1 MKKPTPP
8 SSRKRPASRAA
19 PSLGA
24 CGADLEARREQR
36 LKTVALLQTARVPLQ
51 VAAVAEQ
58 AEATAAAAVGEAMTR
73 QPPRPPLACREGC
86 AWCCYKTVGTAA
98 PEVLRIAAHLRQ
110 TLTPEQLHATQ
121 TRIHALLEQRRAQRP
136 DRRSRARLPCALLV
150 DDRCSIYPIRPLTC
164 RGFNSSDARQ
174 CERSLEPAS
183 QVVVPSYAPQQRLC
197 TFVLDG
203 MRAGLA
209 ESHLDGELL
218 ELTAALDIALTMPD
232 AAERWLAGEKVFA
245 PARLA

>member
-8 SSRKRPASRAA
+8 SPRKGAASSAVA
-19 PSLGA
+19 SLGA
-24 CGADLEARREQR
+24 SGADLEARRAER
-36 LKTVALLQTARVPLQ
+36 LKTVALLGTARVPLQ
-51 VAAVAEQ
+51 VVAVAEH
-58 AEATAAAAVGEAMTR
+58 AEAIAAAAVREAMTQ
-73 QPPRPPLACREGC
+73 QPPRAPLACREGC

-110 TLTPEQLHATQ
+110 TLTPEQLHSTQ
-121 TRIHALLEQRRAQRP
+121 ARIKALLEQRRAQRP

-150 DDRCSIYPIRPLTC
+150 DDRCSIYPVRPLTC

-174 CERSLEPAS
+174 CERSLEPGS
-183 QVVVPSYAPQQRLC
+183 QVAVPAYAPQQRLY

-203 MRAGLA
+203 MRSGLE

-218 ELTAALDIALTMPD
+218 ELTAALDIALSVPD
-232 AAERWLAGEKVFA
+232 VAERWLAGEKVFA
-245 PARLA
+245 PARLP